1 MAEANAVAGR
11 SAERTARDGRAP
23 KSYYRHMSPMA
34 AKAMRELYFVGR
46 LKQHE
51 IGKMFGLRQ
60 GSVSR
65 VISEQVWA

>member
-1 MAEANAVAGR
+1 
-11 SAERTARDGRAP
+11 
-23 KSYYRHMSPMA
+23 MSPMA